1 MYEKR
6 DSSQRI
12 ADVVHRNTG
21 MDTDTFLHPERMPYL
36 AGLHEAAACF
46 MAHRD
51 EPVTVV
57 GDYDV
62 DGICATAILV
72 LGLRKLGIRAAYR
85 LPRRFSEGYG
95 LSEAIIDEIRSGVV
109 VTCDNGLRHWRR
121 SGRPNEKG

>member
-51 EPVTVV
+51 DWGSGLLTGFPA
-57 GDYDV
+57 GSQR
-62 DGICATAILV
+62 ATACLKPSST
-72 LGLRKLGIRAAYR
+72 R
-85 LPRRFSEGYG
+85 
-95 LSEAIIDEIRSGVV
+95 SEAVW
-109 VTCDNGLRHWRR
+109 L
-121 SGRPNEKG
+121 